1 MHIIPQEKKTYGPL
15 AAGTYEAEILEVT
28 EAGDGSYLQI
38 KLETVSDDNSWVW
51 DRLYNDNET
60 KARFICTAVGKEWV
74 GEIMPSDLEGKMVN
88 IDVGIVNK
96 DGEDR
101 NRVTSYREST
111 VKVPF

>member
-28 EAGDGSYLQI
+28 AAGDGSYLQI